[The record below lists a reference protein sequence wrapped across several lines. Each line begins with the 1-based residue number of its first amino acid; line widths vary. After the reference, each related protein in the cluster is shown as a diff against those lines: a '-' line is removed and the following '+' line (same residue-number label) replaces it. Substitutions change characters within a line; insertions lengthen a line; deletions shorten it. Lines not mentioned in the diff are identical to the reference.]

1 MNDIKLGKL
10 TRVEVRQAWPHEAHD
25 FTPWLAAH
33 LDELAAQLG
42 VELELDETKTEMA
55 VGPYRADIVARNR
68 RDQSVV
74 LIENQLE
81 TANLQHLGQILAY
94 MAGLDARIVVW
105 VATGFRDI
113 HRTAIRWLN
122 EHTVDPFAFFAVQ
135 LSVVQI
141 GDSQLAPVFE
151 ILERPNEWERR
162 VQEAGRRAGM
172 SELAQ
177 FRREFWAHY
186 MARAGHAP
194 GLKPDYAG
202 SNVWQRIEGAGV
214 TLVQYLSRSSV
225 GVYLIGDWGESV
237 EDARPRIESHIEAL
251 RGCLDPGEKFHDYQE
266 YMCLVKLDI
275 DTHDRA
281 NWDSM
286 VDYLAERRRRYEK
299 VLTAAQKS

>member
-10 TRVEVRQAWPHEAHD
+10 KRVEVRQAWKHEAHH

-42 VELELDETKTEMA
+42 IELELEDTEMA

-68 RDQSVV
+68 RDQSIV

-94 MAGLDARIVVW
+94 MAGLDAHIVVW

-113 HRTAIRWLN
+113 HRAAIRWLN
-122 EHTVDPFAFFAVQ
+122 EHSVDPFAFFAVQ
-135 LSVVQI
+135 LGVVQI

-186 MARAGHAP
+186 TARAGEAP
-194 GLKPDYAG
+194 GLKPGHAG
-202 SNVWQRIEGAGV
+202 SNVWRRIDAAGV
-214 TLVQYLSRSSV
+214 TLVQYLARGSV
-225 GVYLIGDWGESV
+225 GVYLIGDWGAPAD
-237 EDARPRIESHIEAL
+237 DARPRIERAAKAL
-251 RGCLDPGEKFHDYQE
+251 RARLDPGEDFHDYQD
-266 YMCLVKLDI
+266 YPCLVKLDI

-281 NWDSM
+281 NWDRM
-286 VDYLAERRRRYEK
+286 VDYLDNRRRRYEE

>member
-1 MNDIKLGKL
+1 MNGTNLGKL
-10 TRVEVRQAWPHEAHD
+10 KRVEVREAWPHEAHH

-33 LDELAAQLG
+33 LDELGAQLG
-42 VELELDETKTEMA
+42 IELELEDTEMA

-94 MAGLDARIVVW
+94 MAGLDAHTVIW
-105 VATGFRDI
+105 VATGFRDA
-113 HRTAIRWLN
+113 HRAAIRWLN
-122 EHTVDPFAFFAVQ
+122 EHTADPFAFFAAQ

-141 GDSQLAPVFE
+141 GDSQLAPVFD
-151 ILERPNEWERR
+151 IIERPNEWERR

-186 MARAGHAP
+186 MARIADAP
-194 GLKPDYAG
+194 GLKPGYAG
-202 SNVWQRIEGAGV
+202 SNVWQRIDGIGV
-214 TLVQYLSRSSV
+214 TLVQYLARGSV

-237 EDARPRIESHIEAL
+237 EEARPRIKPMMEAL
-251 RGCLDPGEKFHDYQE
+251 RARLDRGEEFHDYQD
-266 YMCLVKLDI
+266 YLCLVKLDI
-275 DTHDRA
+275 DTHERA
-281 NWDSM
+281 NWDCM
-286 VDYLAERRRRYEK
+286 VDYLAERRRRYEE

>member
-1 MNDIKLGKL
+1 MNDIVLGKL
-10 TRVEVRQAWPHEAHD
+10 QRVEVREAWKHEAHD
-25 FTPWLAAH
+25 FTPWLADH
-33 LDELAAQLG
+33 LNELGAPLG
-42 VELELDETKTEMA
+42 IELELADTEMA

-68 RDQSVV
+68 NDQSIV

-94 MAGLDARIVVW
+94 MAGLDAHIIIW

-113 HRTAIRWLN
+113 HRTVIRWLN

-135 LSVVQI
+135 LGVVQI

-151 ILERPNEWERR
+151 ILERSNEWERR

-186 MARAGHAP
+186 MARISDAP
-194 GLKPDYAG
+194 GLRRDYAG
-202 SNVWQRIEGAGV
+202 SNVWRRIDGLGV
-214 TLVQYLSRSSV
+214 TLVQYLARGSV
-225 GVYLIGDWGESV
+225 GVYLIGEWGEAV
-237 EDARPRIESHIEAL
+237 DAARARIETHREAL
-251 RGCLDPGEKFHDYQE
+251 RACLGDGEEFRDYQDFL
-266 YMCLVKLDI
+266 CLVKLDL

-281 NWDSM
+281 NWDRM
-286 VDYLAERRRRYEK
+286 VDFLHDRRRRFEA